1 MSVARTARFALVV
14 AFLAACATA
23 ALADYFDPV
32 QTYSSLSSSVGFST
46 DRYLGQGTA
55 VADGRV
61 IFPPAAASAS
71 RVGIYDPNGN
81 SGTGSFTLTLTVE
94 NAYYSYYTSALML
107 DGRVCFVPYF
117 KDQVAVFDPATDSL
131 EYFDTNSTT
140 DRKYN
145 GGVAAND
152 GRIIMAP
159 YDEDGVG
166 VFDPTVDQPTFTKFT
181 FTTHPSATGNNAYEG
196 AAKAGNGKI
205 VFAPYR
211 QSTPVGIFDPETNTF
226 STVPHGAQSS
236 SPSGSVFSGA
246 AAAYG
251 GKVVLAPIGPGDSIA
266 VYDPDTEQVTTTP
279 HGQGMDSAFH
289 GAASRVYDG
298 KVILAPRDGNKIGV
312 FDVRDNSLTL
322 HSPTGLPTGT
332 AMFWSPTNASATRI
346 LMVGRSNAGQKL
358 GVFDIETC
366 DPIPNTMLQ
375 SIGRCGVPPCESCCV
390 AMREMGLFT
399 PIDCA

>member
-1 MSVARTARFALVV
+1 
-14 AFLAACATA
+14 
-23 ALADYFDPV
+23 
-32 QTYSSLSSSVGFST
+32 
-46 DRYLGQGTA
+46 
-55 VADGRV
+55 
-61 IFPPAAASAS
+61 
-71 RVGIYDPNGN
+71 
-81 SGTGSFTLTLTVE
+81 
-94 NAYYSYYTSALML
+94 ML

-117 KDQVAVFDPATDSL
+117 KDDVAVFDPATDSL

-145 GGVAAND
+145 GGVTAND

-159 YDEDGVG
+159 YDENGVG
-166 VFDPTVDQPTFTKFT
+166 VFDPTVDPPTFTKFT

-236 SPSGSVFSGA
+236 GAVFSGA

-251 GKVVLAPIGPGDSIA
+251 GKVVLAPIGPNDSIA
-266 VYDPDTEQVTTTP
+266 VYDPDTEQVTLTP
-279 HGQGMDSAFH
+279 HGQGANAFH

-298 KVILAPRDGNKIGV
+298 KVILAPRDGDKIGV

-332 AMFWSPTNASATRI
+332 SMFWSPTEANATRI
-346 LMVGRSNAGQKL
+346 LLVGRTNSAQKL
-358 GVFDIETC
+358 GIFDVTPC
-366 DPIPNTMLQ
+366 DPWPYTLNSSTGM
-375 SIGRCGVPPCESCCV
+375 CGKPTCEECCHLKMRDMGFMVPCV
-390 AMREMGLFT
+390 
-399 PIDCA
+399 